1 MEQRL
6 LGVNSGGCLWI
17 FSTNPLRGLASTLL
31 NGSRSRSARTHQLV
45 TELSR
50 VKLVLPGGGR
60 PNAVRRRVDIGKHR
74 VCRNQHTPRR
84 TTRKEDGS
92 GGKKHVKFRVR
103 VSPYLSERQSVPH
116 YFPPGQPSNT
126 KRKFPGQQFVT
137 IDTRDNQTSFAYL
150 HSRPFEHF
158 PQCPRR

>member
-103 VSPYLSERQSVPH
+103 VSPYLESVVPCYHSECVRFLVSSRLKSP
-116 YFPPGQPSNT
+116 NT
-126 KRKFPGQQFVT
+126 LT
-137 IDTRDNQTSFAYL
+137 EYHA
-150 HSRPFEHF
+150 
-158 PQCPRR
+158 